1 MRRFVCVLEFRR
13 FHAHDMHSLKKTTLG
28 ARTFFAS
35 CHARDTCGN
44 NGLPLTPNSIRVLG
58 LFQLL
63 KCLTHNNL
71 CTYIDAFRSK
81 HERLVVVIEHFRN
94 SLQDEIPNKLSVYSI
109 SRICRQ
115 VLEALDYLHRRGIV
129 HRALSPCSILLDDKQ
144 QVKLANYGLCHM
156 TENGRTVPFPLGTP
170 KYLAPE
176 VLTRERPSL
185 SGPKADIWSLGVI
198 TLELALGQEVWKGAS
213 LEQIFTKL
221 LTCIK
226 EDGDALL
233 LMVDSDPLNSKLE
246 ELDPS
251 LKSFISSCLK
261 ILPRERP
268 SAQELLRHSLVTLAG
283 EEVPSLPMH
292 LEHMPLRCESLAPLK
307 CAPCF
312 GSPLEERP
320 LQELYSLWRLAGGDA
335 EAELRRQGCL
345 RAKPPICTLP
355 CIVLLEGEELGQK
368 KDTVFFYDDTVV
380 LLPTEQLCQRL
391 KGMDP
396 NLYYP
401 LIEEED
407 VPAGPS
413 SSSDTAALPVIIRE
427 KDIEYQLQRVILYNR
442 LLEAYP
448 YQKQRIIQ
456 EAKLDIPPLYR
467 AHIWSALLD
476 VQGALMREYEAI
488 DKETTTPTDRQIEVD
503 IPRCHQYDE
512 LLSSP
517 TAHAKFKRLL
527 KAWVV
532 SHPHYV
538 YWQGLDS
545 LCAPFLYLHFN
556 DEASAYACLS
566 TFISRYLY
574 DFFLQDNSQV
584 IKEYLAVFSHLV
596 AFHDPELTN
605 HLDSI
610 GFLPEL
616 YSIPWFLTMYT
627 HVFPLHKIFHL
638 WDTLL
643 LGRDSFPLCVGVAI
657 LQQLRT
663 DLLSF
668 GFNECILLFSD
679 MPEIDIQRCVQDSIR
694 IFCSTPQS
702 STFRAHARPGSQ
714 PQDPL
719 GMSPVP
725 LEELKAEL
733 CPRIS
738 PRDLLDLLEMSRRD
752 SSKLRLLVIDVR
764 PPDEYQRG
772 TVPGALNVLPTHLG
786 EPALQGGCM
795 VVVAGS
801 LKDHTA
807 AVSAAN
813 GLVRSGQLRVCLL
826 HGGIEALRSLLELPP
841 PRVATHQ

>member
-1 MRRFVCVLEFRR
+1 MP
-13 FHAHDMHSLKKTTLG
+13 SLKKPTFG
-28 ARTFFAS
+28 AQTFFAS
-35 CHARDTCGN
+35 SHARDTCGM

-58 LFQLL
+58 LFQRL
-63 KCLTHNNL
+63 KCLSHKNL
-71 CTYIDAFRSK
+71 CAYLDAFRSK
-81 HERLVVVIEHFRN
+81 HERLVVVIEHFKN
-94 SLQDEIPNKLSVYSI
+94 SLQDEIPKKLPVDTF
-109 SRICRQ
+109 SRICRE
-115 VLEALDYLHRRGIV
+115 VLEALDYLHARGIM
-129 HRALSPCSILLDDKQ
+129 HRALSPCSVLLDDKL

-176 VLTRERPSL
+176 ILTQERSL
-185 SGPKADIWSLGVI
+185 GPKADIWSLGVI
-198 TLELALGQEVWKGAS
+198 TLELALGKEVWKGAS

-221 LTCIK
+221 LTCTK
-226 EDGDALL
+226 EDGDVVLL
-233 LMVDSDPLNSKLE
+233 LAESDPLSSKLE
-246 ELDPS
+246 ELDPL

-261 ILPRERP
+261 VFPRARP
-268 SAQELLRHSLVTLAG
+268 SARELLQHPFVALAV
-283 EEVPSLPMH
+283 EEPSLPMH
-292 LEHMPLRCESLAPLK
+292 LEPLRCESLAPLK
-307 CAPCF
+307 CTPCF
-312 GSPLEERP
+312 GESPLEERP
-320 LQELYSLWRLAGGDA
+320 LQELYSLWCLAGGDA
-335 EAELRRQGCL
+335 EAELGRQGSL
-345 RAKPPICTLP
+345 RAKPPICTMP

-368 KDTVFFYDDTVV
+368 KDTIFFYDHTVV
-380 LLPTEQLCQRL
+380 LLSAEQLCQRL
-391 KGMDP
+391 EGMDP

-401 LIEEED
+401 LIEESGD
-407 VPAGPS
+407 VPASPS
-413 SSSDTAALPVIIRE
+413 FSSDTAALPVVIRE
-427 KDIEYQLQRVILYNR
+427 KDVEYQGDLI
-442 LLEAYP
+442 
-448 YQKQRIIQ
+448 
-456 EAKLDIPPLYR
+456 
-467 AHIWSALLD
+467 
-476 VQGALMREYEAI
+476 REYEAI
-488 DKETTTPTDRQIEVD
+488 DKETPTPTDRQIEVD

-545 LCAPFLYLHFN
+545 LCAPFLRLNFN

-657 LQQLRT
+657 LQQLRA

-679 MPEIDIQRCVQDSIR
+679 MPEIDIQRCVEDSIR
-694 IFCSTPQS
+694 IFCTTPQS
-702 STFRAHARPGSQ
+702 STFRAHASPSGQ
-714 PQDPL
+714 PQEPL
-719 GMSPVP
+719 GMTMVP
-725 LEELKAEL
+725 LEDLKVEL

-738 PRDLLDLLEMSRRD
+738 PHDLLALLQVSRKD
-752 SSKLRLLVIDVR
+752 SCKMPLLVIDVR
-764 PPDEYQRG
+764 PFEEYQRG
-772 TVPGALNVLPTHLG
+772 TIPGALNVV
-786 EPALQGGCM
+786 PARGRLTAAGV

-801 LKDHTA
+801 QKEHTA
-807 AVSAAN
+807 AVNVAN
-813 GLVRSGQLRVCLL
+813 GLVRSGQPRVCLL
-826 HGGIEALRSLLELPP
+826 HGGIEVLRTVLELPS
-841 PRVATHQ
+841 

>member
-1 MRRFVCVLEFRR
+1 MP
-13 FHAHDMHSLKKTTLG
+13 SLKKTTFG

-35 CHARDTCGN
+35 CHARDTCGM

-63 KCLTHNNL
+63 KCLSHKNL
-71 CTYIDAFRSK
+71 CAYLDAFRSK

-94 SLQDEIPNKLSVYSI
+94 SLQDEIPNKLPVDTI
-109 SRICRQ
+109 SRICRE
-115 VLEALDYLHRRGIV
+115 VLEALDYLHARGIT
-129 HRALSPCSILLDDKQ
+129 HRALSPCSVLLDDKL

-176 VLTRERPSL
+176 VLTQERP

-198 TLELALGQEVWKGAS
+198 TLELALGKEVWKGAS
-213 LEQIFTKL
+213 LDQIFAKL

-226 EDGDALL
+226 EDGDIVLL
-233 LMVDSDPLNSKLE
+233 AAESDPLSSKLK
-246 ELDPS
+246 ELDPF

-261 ILPRERP
+261 LLPRERP
-268 SAQELLRHSLVTLAG
+268 SAQELLQHPFVALAP
-283 EEVPSLPMH
+283 EEPSLPMR
-292 LEHMPLRCESLAPLK
+292 LEPLRCESLAPLK
-307 CAPCF
+307 CTPCF

-320 LQELYSLWRLAGGDA
+320 LQELYSLWCLAGGDA
-335 EAELRRQGCL
+335 EAELGRQGCL

-368 KDTVFFYDDTVV
+368 KDTIFFYDDTVV

-401 LIEEED
+401 LIEERED
-407 VPAGPS
+407 VPASPNFN
-413 SSSDTAALPVIIRE
+413 SDTAALPVVIRE
-427 KDIEYQLQRVILYNR
+427 KDIEYQLQRIILYNR

-456 EAKLDIPPLYR
+456 EAKLDIPPLCR

-476 VQGALMREYEAI
+476 VQGDLIREYEAI
-488 DKETTTPTDRQIEVD
+488 DKETPTPTDRQIEVD

-545 LCAPFLYLHFN
+545 LCAPFLHLHFN

-657 LQQLRT
+657 LQQLRA

-694 IFCSTPQS
+694 IFCTTPQS
-702 STFRAHARPGSQ
+702 STFRAHASPGRQ

-719 GMSPVP
+719 GMTPVP

-738 PRDLLDLLEMSRRD
+738 PRDLLALLQMSRTD
-752 SSKLRLLVIDVR
+752 SSKMPLLVIDVR
-764 PPDEYQRG
+764 PSEEYQRG
-772 TVPGALNVLPTHLG
+772 TIPGALNVVLASSSSHTG
-786 EPALQGGCM
+786 V

-801 LKDHTA
+801 QKEHAA

-813 GLVRSGQLRVCLL
+813 GLVRGGQPRVCLL
-826 HGGIEALRSLLELPP
+826 HGGIEALRTVLELPP
-841 PRVATHQ
+841 RVVGSSSQ

>member
-1 MRRFVCVLEFRR
+1 MAV
-13 FHAHDMHSLKKTTLG
+13 
-28 ARTFFAS
+28 AS
-35 CHARDTCGN
+35 A
-44 NGLPLTPNSIRVLG
+44 V
-58 LFQLL
+58 
-63 KCLTHNNL
+63 
-71 CTYIDAFRSK
+71 
-81 HERLVVVIEHFRN
+81 
-94 SLQDEIPNKLSVYSI
+94 
-109 SRICRQ
+109 
-115 VLEALDYLHRRGIV
+115 ALDKV
-129 HRALSPCSILLDDKQ
+129 CKEA
-144 QVKLANYGLCHM
+144 AA
-156 TENGRTVPFPLGTP
+156 TVVDLFVAT
-170 KYLAPE
+170 A
-176 VLTRERPSL
+176 T
-185 SGPKADIWSLGVI
+185 KA
-198 TLELALGQEVWKGAS
+198 
-213 LEQIFTKL
+213 
-221 LTCIK
+221 
-226 EDGDALL
+226 
-233 LMVDSDPLNSKLE
+233 E
-246 ELDPS
+246 ELDPA
-251 LKSFISSCLK
+251 LKSFLSSCLK
-261 ILPRERP
+261 ILPRDRP
-268 SAQELLRHSLVTLAG
+268 SAQELLQHPFVTTAR
-283 EEVPSLPMH
+283 EAPSLPVH
-292 LEHMPLRCESLAPLK
+292 LEVVPLRCESLAPLK
-307 CAPCF
+307 CTPCF

-320 LQELYSLWRLAGGDA
+320 LQELYTLWRLAGGDA
-335 EAELRRQGCL
+335 EAELGRQGCL

-401 LIEEED
+401 LIEQRED
-407 VPAGPS
+407 VPASPS
-413 SSSDTAALPVIIRE
+413 FSSDTAALPVVIRE
-427 KDIEYQLQRVILYNR
+427 KDIEYQACVLLQTQLQRIILYSR

-476 VQGALMREYEAI
+476 VQGDLMREYEAI
-488 DKETTTPTDRQIEVD
+488 DKETPTPTDRQALD

-517 TAHAKFKRLL
+517 SAHAKFKRLL

-545 LCAPFLYLHFN
+545 LCAPFLHLHFN

-584 IKEYLAVFSHLV
+584 IKGKKLEKYLAVFSHLV

-702 STFRAHARPGSQ
+702 STFRAHARPDSQ
-714 PQDPL
+714 PRDPL

-738 PRDLLDLLEMSRRD
+738 PRDLQGLLEMSRAD
-752 SSKLRLLVIDVR
+752 SSKMSLLVIDKGR
-764 PPDEYQRG
+764 YQRG
-772 TVPGALNVLPTHLG
+772 TIPGALNV
-786 EPALQGGCM
+786 PASSSGQWALLRGTV

-801 LKDHTA
+801 QKEHTA
-807 AVSAAN
+807 AVCAAN
-813 GLVRSGQLRVCLL
+813 GLVRSGQGRVCLL
-826 HGGIEALRSLLELPP
+826 HGGVEALRTVLELPP
-841 PRVATHQ
+841 Q

>member
-1 MRRFVCVLEFRR
+1 MP
-13 FHAHDMHSLKKTTLG
+13 SLKKPTFG
-28 ARTFFAS
+28 AQTFFAS
-35 CHARDTCGN
+35 SHARDTCGM

-58 LFQLL
+58 LFQRL
-63 KCLTHNNL
+63 KCLSHKNL
-71 CTYIDAFRSK
+71 CAYLDAFRSK
-81 HERLVVVIEHFRN
+81 HERLVVVIEHFKN
-94 SLQDEIPNKLSVYSI
+94 SLQDEIPKKLPVDTF
-109 SRICRQ
+109 SRICRE
-115 VLEALDYLHRRGIV
+115 VLEALDYLHARGIM
-129 HRALSPCSILLDDKQ
+129 HRALSPCSVLLDDKG
-144 QVKLANYGLCHM
+144 K
-156 TENGRTVPFPLGTP
+156 
-170 KYLAPE
+170 
-176 VLTRERPSL
+176 
-185 SGPKADIWSLGVI
+185 
-198 TLELALGQEVWKGAS
+198 EVWKGAS

-221 LTCIK
+221 LTCTK
-226 EDGDALL
+226 EDGDVVLL
-233 LMVDSDPLNSKLE
+233 LAESDPLSSKLE
-246 ELDPS
+246 ELDPL

-261 ILPRERP
+261 VFPRARP
-268 SAQELLRHSLVTLAG
+268 SARELLQHPFVALAV
-283 EEVPSLPMH
+283 EEPSLPMH
-292 LEHMPLRCESLAPLK
+292 LEPLRCESLAPLK
-307 CAPCF
+307 CTPCF
-312 GSPLEERP
+312 GESPLEERP
-320 LQELYSLWRLAGGDA
+320 LQELYSLWCLAGGDA
-335 EAELRRQGCL
+335 EAELGRQGSL
-345 RAKPPICTLP
+345 RAKPPICTMP

-368 KDTVFFYDDTVV
+368 KDTIFFYDHTVV
-380 LLPTEQLCQRL
+380 LLSAEQLCQRL
-391 KGMDP
+391 EGMDP

-401 LIEEED
+401 LIEESGD
-407 VPAGPS
+407 VPASPS
-413 SSSDTAALPVIIRE
+413 FSSDTAALPVVIRE
-427 KDIEYQLQRVILYNR
+427 KDVEYQIQRIILYNR

-448 YQKQRIIQ
+448 YQQQRIIR
-456 EAKLDIPPLYR
+456 EAKLDIPPLCR
-467 AHIWSALLD
+467 ALIWSALLD
-476 VQGALMREYEAI
+476 VQGDLIREYEAI
-488 DKETTTPTDRQIEVD
+488 DKETPTPTDRQIEVD

-545 LCAPFLYLHFN
+545 LCAPFLRLNFN

-657 LQQLRT
+657 LQQLRA

-679 MPEIDIQRCVQDSIR
+679 MPEIDIQRCVEDSIR
-694 IFCSTPQS
+694 IFCTTPQS
-702 STFRAHARPGSQ
+702 STFRAHASPSGQ
-714 PQDPL
+714 PQEPL
-719 GMSPVP
+719 GMTMVP
-725 LEELKAEL
+725 LEDLKVEL

-738 PRDLLDLLEMSRRD
+738 PHDLLALLQVSRKD
-752 SSKLRLLVIDVR
+752 SCKMPLLVIDVR
-764 PPDEYQRG
+764 PFEEYQRG
-772 TVPGALNVLPTHLG
+772 TIPGALNVV
-786 EPALQGGCM
+786 PARGRLTAAGV

-801 LKDHTA
+801 QKEHTA
-807 AVSAAN
+807 AVNVAN
-813 GLVRSGQLRVCLL
+813 GLVRSGQPRVCLL
-826 HGGIEALRSLLELPP
+826 HGGIEVLRTVLELPS
-841 PRVATHQ
+841 

>member
-1 MRRFVCVLEFRR
+1 MY
-13 FHAHDMHSLKKTTLG
+13 SLKKTTLG
-28 ARTFFAS
+28 TRTFFAS
-35 CHARDTCGN
+35 CHAKDTCGN

-58 LFQLL
+58 LFQFL
-63 KCLTHNNL
+63 KCLSHKNL
-71 CTYIDAFRSK
+71 CTYLDAFRSK
-81 HERLVVVIEHFRN
+81 HERLVVVFEHFRN
-94 SLQDEIPNKLSVYSI
+94 NLRDEIPKKLSVENI
-109 SRICRQ
+109 SRICRE
-115 VLEALDYLHRRGIV
+115 VLEALDYLHSRGII
-129 HRALSPCSILLDDKQ
+129 HRALSPSSILLDDKQ
-144 QVKLANYGLCHM
+144 QVKLSNYGLCHM

-176 VLTRERPSL
+176 ILTQERRSL
-185 SGPKADIWSLGVI
+185 QGPKADIWSLGII
-198 TLELALGQEVWKGAS
+198 TVELALGQEVWKGAS
-213 LEQIFTKL
+213 LDQIFTKL
-221 LTCIK
+221 LGCIK
-226 EDGDALL
+226 QDGDILSLL
-233 LMVDSDPLNSKLE
+233 AESDPLSTKLE
-246 ELDPS
+246 ELDSS
-251 LKSFISSCLK
+251 LKSFISLCLK
-261 ILPRERP
+261 FLPKERP
-268 SAQELLRHSLVTLAG
+268 SAKELLGHPFVSAKLDEMGDSAPPRA
-283 EEVPSLPMH
+283 MH
-292 LEHMPLRCESLAPLK
+292 LGVMPLRCESLGPLK
-307 CAPCF
+307 CTPCF

-320 LQELYSLWRLAGGDA
+320 LPELYSLWRLAGGDA
-335 EAELRRQGCL
+335 ETELRKQGCL

-396 NLYYP
+396 SLYYP
-401 LIEEED
+401 LIETRQN
-407 VPAGPS
+407 VPPS
-413 SSSDTAALPVIIRE
+413 PNSSNDLSNTAALPVIIRE

-448 YQKQRIIQ
+448 YQKQRIIH

-476 VQGALMREYEAI
+476 VQGDLLREYEAI
-488 DKETTTPTDRQIEVD
+488 DKETPTPTDRQIEVD

-517 TAHAKFKRLL
+517 SAHAKFKRLL
-527 KAWVV
+527 KAWVI

-545 LCAPFLYLHFN
+545 LCAPFLHLHFN

-719 GMSPVP
+719 GMSPVA

-738 PRDLLDLLEMSRRD
+738 AHDLLGVLEMSRRD
-752 SSKLRLLVIDVR
+752 SSKLHLLVVDVR

-772 TVPGALNVLPTHLG
+772 TIPGALNVPPGSG
-786 EPALQGGCM
+786 EPGQWGEPLQSALQGGRM

-801 LKDHTA
+801 QKEHYT

-813 GLVRSGQLRVCLL
+813 GLVRSGQARVCLL
-826 HGGIEALRSLLELPP
+826 HGGIEALRTAGLLELPP
-841 PRVATHQ
+841 RVTQ